1 MVAMATTHTDYY
13 DLLDIDKSA
22 AYDDIKTAYKRQALI
37 WHPDKNS
44 DRLEEATERF
54 KAISEAYKVL
64 SDPRERAWYDT
75 HKDQI
80 LSGNSE
86 DLGINLWPYFS
97 PSAYPN
103 GFIDGDGGFYTVYRE
118 VFETLSKEENT
129 QATEKTEIQQ
139 RPSFGDSTT
148 AIEDVLEFYSY
159 WANFTTIK
167 KFFWAD
173 KYDLRDGEQR
183 RIRRLM
189 EAENKK
195 ERGKEKKAYVDLV
208 RELAEHVMHR
218 DPRWTEYQARVKAE
232 KEARMAAEAIQK
244 QEESKRIKELKEQY
258 RREEAERYRRE
269 YEELKR
275 KQVEEEG
282 EEAALSEEEEPEESF
297 FCEACKKAFST
308 DKQLNNH
315 EQSKKHKQKLQ
326 QIRAEVALPEENP
339 VPPPRPKPQKQA
351 PAKPREEQKPEERK
365 PEVIKPAE
373 SSSEDEEVDLVASRF
388 GLRKATSDDEEDIA
402 QMPKPRKPSKK
413 AVPVEEEKTPN
424 ESKKMGKAK
433 LKRQK
438 KTEKAAG
445 PSIACQVC
453 GLKFDTRNK
462 LFTHIKEQGH
472 ATIAGT

>member
-1 MVAMATTHTDYY
+1 MASTHTDYY
-13 DLLDIDKSA
+13 DLLGIDKTA

-44 DRLEEATERF
+44 DRLDEATERF
-54 KAISEAYKVL
+54 KSISEAYKVL

-80 LSGNSE
+80 LSGSSE
-86 DLGINLWPYFS
+86 DLGINLWPFFS
-97 PSAYPN
+97 PSAYPK
-103 GFIDGDGGFYTVYRE
+103 GFTDEEGGFYTVYRE

-129 QATEKTEIQQ
+129 MASEKTEIQQ
-139 RPSFGDSTT
+139 RPGFGDSTT
-148 AIEDVLEFYSY
+148 PIEAVLEFYSY

-218 DPRWTEYQARVKAE
+218 DPRWTEYQTRVKAE
-232 KEARMAAEAIQK
+232 REARMAVEAQQK
-244 QEESKRIKELKEQY
+244 QEESKRLKELKEQF

-275 KQVEEEG
+275 KQADEVG
-282 EEAALSEEEEPEESF
+282 DEAVVSEEEEPEESF

-308 DKQLNNH
+308 EKQLHNH

-326 QIRAEVALPEENP
+326 QIRAEVALPEETP

-351 PAKPREEQKPEERK
+351 PVKAPEEKKPEECKSEAR
-365 PEVIKPAE
+365 KPAE
-373 SSSEDEEVDLVASRF
+373 SSSEEEDEVDLAANRF
-388 GLRKATSDDEEDIA
+388 GPRRKPTSDDEEEIA
-402 QMPKPRKPSKK
+402 PPKPRKPSKK
-413 AVPVEEEKTPN
+413 ATPVEEEKTPID
-424 ESKKMGKAK
+424 SKKIGKAK
-433 LKRQK
+433 LKRLK

-445 PSIACQVC
+445 PSVMCQVC
-453 GLKFDTRNK
+453 GSKFDTRNK

-472 ATIAGT
+472 ATHAET